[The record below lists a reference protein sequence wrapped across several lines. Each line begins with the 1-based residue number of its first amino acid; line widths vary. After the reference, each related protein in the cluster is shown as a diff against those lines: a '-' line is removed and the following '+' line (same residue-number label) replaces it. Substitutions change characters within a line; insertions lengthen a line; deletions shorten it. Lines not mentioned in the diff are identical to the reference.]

1 MKTKA
6 LKICAF
12 ALVLALVLSPVASA
26 LSPYDTIFSAI
37 LFGGGSPLLATP
49 VLSTPYLRSVI
60 AAKKEAPDADK
71 AEQPDRGH
79 FAYVVSAEQKYNK
92 DTDLYYAVLELI
104 NETGSFE
111 VLTVDDVENYN
122 FLPVLTP
129 GFIGNIATL
138 KGRFIQFDMRK
149 TDKIQKLEPR
159 RSAVSKSF
167 STADGFYLVNIIAE
181 RGGVISFYDTSAD
194 ITIGAPAQNAAFDD
208 DGYAII
214 CIDGDQFSG
223 EMLIKVSKGET
234 ELYEGCGNAV
244 IQMEGGKVVRVFSF
258 VEGFEI

>member
-138 KGRFIQFDMRK
+138 KGYRRK
-149 TDKIQKLEPR
+149 RHISNSPKQSPIIH
-159 RSAVSKSF
+159 SF
-167 STADGFYLVNIIAE
+167 TKFARV
-181 RGGVISFYDTSAD
+181 RTSACPVNG
-194 ITIGAPAQNAAFDD
+194 TSP
-208 DGYAII
+208 
-214 CIDGDQFSG
+214 
-223 EMLIKVSKGET
+223 
-234 ELYEGCGNAV
+234 
-244 IQMEGGKVVRVFSF
+244 
-258 VEGFEI
+258 